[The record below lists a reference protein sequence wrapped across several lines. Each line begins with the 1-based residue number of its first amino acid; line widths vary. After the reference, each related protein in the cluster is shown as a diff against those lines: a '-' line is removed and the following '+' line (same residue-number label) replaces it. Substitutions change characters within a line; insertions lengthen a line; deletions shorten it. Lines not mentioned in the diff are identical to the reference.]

1 MSVIELL
8 IAMMLLSFGLLGL
21 AGFSLSL
28 TRQYKSSTNQQTAA
42 VIVQS
47 RLDSVSSIR
56 CQALAPSGTQ
66 TGIVNYRGVTES
78 WVVADGNDIKVITD
92 TVRFSPRTRPLVYRS
107 IIPCRD

>member
-1 MSVIELL
+1 M
-8 IAMMLLSFGLLGL
+8 
-21 AGFSLSL
+21 
-28 TRQYKSSTNQQTAA
+28 
-42 VIVQS
+42 IVQS